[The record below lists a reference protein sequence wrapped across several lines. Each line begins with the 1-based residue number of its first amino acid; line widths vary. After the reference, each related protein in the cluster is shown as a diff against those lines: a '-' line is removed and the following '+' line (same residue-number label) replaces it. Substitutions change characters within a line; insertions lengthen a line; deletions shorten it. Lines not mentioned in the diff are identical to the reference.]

1 MNKKGFAIVH
11 GILGVLWIAIIVIYA
26 LILFFPVSVEVS
38 SSPFGAE
45 VFLSSQKVGE
55 TPTKIHPIPQ
65 EGTWVTVFK
74 VEHLPYCL
82 EFVRAYKGGIYAN
95 LIPAD
100 GYKKIEVG
108 VAEKNV
114 AYVNFIPDFGEPKK
128 LSMDEYGGF
137 FQLLDEQYTK
147 SEEDLKKFLMNCY
160 SNKEITI
167 KHIK

>member
-1 MNKKGFAIVH
+1 
-11 GILGVLWIAIIVIYA
+11 
-26 LILFFPVSVEVS
+26 VSVEVS

-45 VFLSSQKVGE
+45 VFLSSHKVGE

-65 EGTWVTVFK
+65 AGTWITVFK

-82 EFVRAYKGGIYAN
+82 EFVKEYKGGIHAN

-100 GYKKIEVG
+100 GYKKIDVG

-114 AYVNFIPDFGEPKK
+114 AYVNFIPNVGEAKK
-128 LSMDEYGGF
+128 LNLDEHGGF
-137 FQLLDEQYTK
+137 FQLLDAEYLK

-160 SNKEITI
+160 SDKEITI
-167 KHIK
+167 TRIK